1 MADADARRSPTSWPF
16 KSIFITGCN
25 RGIGLALVQQF
36 LNLNNPPQK
45 IFATCRSIEKASEL
59 KNLAAANSNLH
70 LIEFDVTN
78 FEGIKQVV
86 LEVETKLEG
95 QGLNLLIN
103 NAGIMD
109 RSTLD
114 QFTAESMINVYNT
127 NVVAPL
133 MLTKGLLPLF
143 RRAASQSNNQDSTKT
158 FIANM
163 SSGVGSIANNTWS
176 TMYPYRPSKAA
187 LNMITKSLSVDLA
200 KDGIMTVCLH
210 PGWVKTDMGGQ
221 DATLTTEQ
229 SVQGLVAVIASLDEA
244 KNGGFYDFSGKAL
257 PW

>member
-1 MADADARRSPTSWPF
+1 MAVLWPF
-16 KSIFITGCN
+16 KSVFITGCN
-25 RGIGLALVQQF
+25 RGIGLVLVKQL
-36 LNLNNPPQK
+36 LNLSNPPQK
-45 IFATCRSIEKASEL
+45 IFATCRSVENASEL

-103 NAGIMD
+103 NAGIMH
-109 RSTLD
+109 RSALD
-114 QFTAESMINVYNT
+114 QVTAEDMISAYNT

-133 MLTKGLLPLF
+133 MLTQGLLPLL
-143 RRAASQSNNQDSTKT
+143 RRAVSQSNNQDSSKT
-158 FIANM
+158 FVANISTM
-163 SSGVGSIANNTWS
+163 LASITNNTGGA
-176 TMYPYRPSKAA
+176 MYPYRASKTA
-187 LNMITKSLSVDLA
+187 LNMVTKSLSVDLV

-221 DATLTTEQ
+221 NATLTIEQ

-244 KNGGFYDFSGKAL
+244 KNGGFYDFSGNAL